1 MLKYHKN
8 KSRTY
13 KEYYKSA
20 RKIISKNMSWGLVR
34 GCWKI
39 NSRRR
44 MKLKARRWEVRYK
57 CYECQQE
64 HLTPGLVEH
73 VEKKL
78 GIHLEAQVGYHPIDE
93 IFPDNCRECRF
104 IMRGG
109 QH

>member
-34 GCWKI
+34 GCCKI
-39 NSRRR
+39 NSRR

-57 CYECQQE
+57 CYACQQRCFA
-64 HLTPGLVEH
+64 PGLVEH
-73 VEKKL
+73 VEKRL
-78 GIHLEAQVGYHPIDE
+78 GIHLGAKQGYHPVDE
-93 IFPDNCRECRF
+93 IFPGYCHECRF